1 MAYKHIGV
9 AISGNEEDALLVNKA
24 LELARHNDAHLT
36 LIHIDDGLSELYPG
50 IYFPATEDILQLLK
64 NKSDNKLYKLTK
76 NIQWPKTKLRIER
89 GEMPETLLE
98 IMQKEQCDLLV
109 CGHHHSFINRLMP
122 AYRGMINKLS
132 ADLLIVPFIDKYPLT
147 SNAPLSYGP
156 VGDVNVSSSAG
167 SPSATVV
174 YRAPSVDCRTASHG
188 WFLYSSAGQPRFPVH
203 HFQLMP
209 VSAR

>member
-89 GEMPETLLE
+89 GEMR
-98 IMQKEQCDLLV
+98 KHCW
-109 CGHHHSFINRLMP
+109 
-122 AYRGMINKLS
+122 KLC
-132 ADLLIVPFIDKYPLT
+132 KK
-147 SNAPLSYGP
+147 
-156 VGDVNVSSSAG
+156 SSAT
-167 SPSATVV
+167 SLSVVIITHLSTV
-174 YRAPSVDCRTASHG
+174 
-188 WFLYSSAGQPRFPVH
+188 
-203 HFQLMP
+203 
-209 VSAR
+209 

>member
-76 NIQWPKTKLRIER
+76 NIQWPKTKL
-89 GEMPETLLE
+89 PETLLE

-132 ADLLIVPFIDKYPLT
+132 ADLLIVPFIDK
-147 SNAPLSYGP
+147 
-156 VGDVNVSSSAG
+156 
-167 SPSATVV
+167 
-174 YRAPSVDCRTASHG
+174 
-188 WFLYSSAGQPRFPVH
+188 
-203 HFQLMP
+203 
-209 VSAR
+209 

>member
-89 GEMPETLLE
+89 GEMRITIAVWSCKFLDGCLFQDSTLLTRATD
-98 IMQKEQCDLLV
+98 IV
-109 CGHHHSFINRLMP
+109 
-122 AYRGMINKLS
+122 
-132 ADLLIVPFIDKYPLT
+132 LI
-147 SNAPLSYGP
+147 G
-156 VGDVNVSSSAG
+156 
-167 SPSATVV
+167 
-174 YRAPSVDCRTASHG
+174 ASHNKR
-188 WFLYSSAGQPRFPVH
+188 YCQ
-203 HFQLMP
+203 
-209 VSAR
+209 

>member
-98 IMQKEQCDLLV
+98 IMQK
-109 CGHHHSFINRLMP
+109 
-122 AYRGMINKLS
+122 
-132 ADLLIVPFIDKYPLT
+132 
-147 SNAPLSYGP
+147 
-156 VGDVNVSSSAG
+156 SSATSLFRS
-167 SPSATVV
+167 SPLI
-174 YRAPSVDCRTASHG
+174 YQPFD
-188 WFLYSSAGQPRFPVH
+188 AGISRDDQ
-203 HFQLMP
+203 
-209 VSAR
+209 

>member
-24 LELARHNDAHLT
+24 LELARHSDAHLT

-122 AYRGMINKLS
+122 AYRGMINKMS
-132 ADLLIVPFIDKYPLT
+132 ADLLIVPFIDK
-147 SNAPLSYGP
+147 
-156 VGDVNVSSSAG
+156 
-167 SPSATVV
+167 
-174 YRAPSVDCRTASHG
+174 
-188 WFLYSSAGQPRFPVH
+188 
-203 HFQLMP
+203 
-209 VSAR
+209 

>member
-98 IMQKEQCDLLV
+98 IMQKEQCDLL
-109 CGHHHSFINRLMP
+109 LW
-122 AYRGMINKLS
+122 
-132 ADLLIVPFIDKYPLT
+132 
-147 SNAPLSYGP
+147 
-156 VGDVNVSSSAG
+156 SSSLIYQPFDAG
-167 SPSATVV
+167 IS
-174 YRAPSVDCRTASHG
+174 RDD
-188 WFLYSSAGQPRFPVH
+188 Q
-203 HFQLMP
+203 
-209 VSAR
+209 

>member
-109 CGHHHSFINRLMP
+109 CGHHHSFINRFDAGISRDDHKM
-122 AYRGMINKLS
+122 S
-132 ADLLIVPFIDKYPLT
+132 ADLLIVPFIDK
-147 SNAPLSYGP
+147 
-156 VGDVNVSSSAG
+156 
-167 SPSATVV
+167 
-174 YRAPSVDCRTASHG
+174 
-188 WFLYSSAGQPRFPVH
+188 
-203 HFQLMP
+203 
-209 VSAR
+209 

>member
-98 IMQKEQCDLLV
+98 NYGKRAVRPPCAR
-109 CGHHHSFINRLMP
+109 GHHHSFINRLMP
-122 AYRGMINKLS
+122 AYRGMINKMMRIFW
-132 ADLLIVPFIDKYPLT
+132 LIVPFIDK
-147 SNAPLSYGP
+147 
-156 VGDVNVSSSAG
+156 
-167 SPSATVV
+167 
-174 YRAPSVDCRTASHG
+174 
-188 WFLYSSAGQPRFPVH
+188 
-203 HFQLMP
+203 
-209 VSAR
+209 

>member
-24 LELARHNDAHLT
+24 TELARHNDAHLT

-98 IMQKEQCDLLV
+98 IMQKEQCDLL
-109 CGHHHSFINRLMP
+109 CLWSSP
-122 AYRGMINKLS
+122 
-132 ADLLIVPFIDKYPLT
+132 LIYQPFD
-147 SNAPLSYGP
+147 
-156 VGDVNVSSSAG
+156 AG
-167 SPSATVV
+167 IS
-174 YRAPSVDCRTASHG
+174 RDD
-188 WFLYSSAGQPRFPVH
+188 Q
-203 HFQLMP
+203 
-209 VSAR
+209 

>member
-98 IMQKEQCDLLV
+98 IMQKEPKAFIAGNLSNVIMQKEQCDLLV

-122 AYRGMINKLS
+122 AYRGMINKMS
-132 ADLLIVPFIDKYPLT
+132 ADLLIVPFIDK
-147 SNAPLSYGP
+147 
-156 VGDVNVSSSAG
+156 
-167 SPSATVV
+167 
-174 YRAPSVDCRTASHG
+174 
-188 WFLYSSAGQPRFPVH
+188 
-203 HFQLMP
+203 
-209 VSAR
+209 

>member
-122 AYRGMINKLS
+122 AYRGMINKMSAVCSSCRLS
-132 ADLLIVPFIDKYPLT
+132 I
-147 SNAPLSYGP
+147 SNRLP
-156 VGDVNVSSSAG
+156 VMLRCHMAR
-167 SPSATVV
+167 SAT
-174 YRAPSVDCRTASHG
+174 
-188 WFLYSSAGQPRFPVH
+188 
-203 HFQLMP
+203 
-209 VSAR
+209 

>member
-76 NIQWPKTKLRIER
+76 NIQWPKTKL
-89 GEMPETLLE
+89 
-98 IMQKEQCDLLV
+98 QCDLLV

-132 ADLLIVPFIDKYPLT
+132 ADLLIVPFIDK
-147 SNAPLSYGP
+147 
-156 VGDVNVSSSAG
+156 
-167 SPSATVV
+167 
-174 YRAPSVDCRTASHG
+174 
-188 WFLYSSAGQPRFPVH
+188 
-203 HFQLMP
+203 
-209 VSAR
+209 

>member
-109 CGHHHSFINRLMP
+109 CGHHHSFINRLKP
-122 AYRGMINKLS
+122 AYRGMI
-132 ADLLIVPFIDKYPLT
+132 AAQHHMAGFFIHRQA
-147 SNAPLSYGP
+147 N
-156 VGDVNVSSSAG
+156 
-167 SPSATVV
+167 
-174 YRAPSVDCRTASHG
+174 RA
-188 WFLYSSAGQPRFPVH
+188 
-203 HFQLMP
+203 FQFTTFN
-209 VSAR
+209 

>member
-89 GEMPETLLE
+89 GEMG
-98 IMQKEQCDLLV
+98 DAA
-109 CGHHHSFINRLMP
+109 N
-122 AYRGMINKLS
+122 
-132 ADLLIVPFIDKYPLT
+132 LLI
-147 SNAPLSYGP
+147 
-156 VGDVNVSSSAG
+156 
-167 SPSATVV
+167 
-174 YRAPSVDCRTASHG
+174 
-188 WFLYSSAGQPRFPVH
+188 
-203 HFQLMP
+203 
-209 VSAR
+209 

>member
-132 ADLLIVPFIDKYPLT
+132 ADLARSCRLST
-147 SNAPLSYGP
+147 SNRLP
-156 VGDVNVSSSAG
+156 VMLRCHMAR
-167 SPSATVV
+167 SAT
-174 YRAPSVDCRTASHG
+174 
-188 WFLYSSAGQPRFPVH
+188 
-203 HFQLMP
+203 
-209 VSAR
+209 

>member
-109 CGHHHSFINRLMP
+109 CGHHHS
-122 AYRGMINKLS
+122 
-132 ADLLIVPFIDKYPLT
+132 
-147 SNAPLSYGP
+147 
-156 VGDVNVSSSAG
+156 
-167 SPSATVV
+167 TVV

-188 WFLYSSAGQPRFPVH
+188 WFLYSSAGQSCFPVP

-209 VSAR
+209 VSVR